1 MSTRRAQLQSE
12 QQKRLRELKDGERVR
27 VQQEERGIQ

>member
-12 QQKRLRELKDGERVR
+12 QQKRLRELKDAERAR
-27 VQQEERGIQ
+27 VQQDERVIQ